1 MLPEKSYFSYF
12 SPPCLLIQL
21 YKLYACM
28 LLDRC
33 RCHRR
38 RYSNTTSGHRYTAFD
53 DCRMM
58 MTLLTQYL
66 HNALVRPHRSTS
78 YRPIACYRRR
88 SVVCRSVGQS
98 VWALQKRLKRSKCR
112 LGSGLGLQWT
122 QGTNRVLDGVQI
134 PTREGPIMRA
144 KSGRRKTCL
153 DMSGGRYTQSDSK
166 TRQRLSKC

>member
-88 SVVCRSVGQS
+88 SVVCRSVGRS
-98 VWALQKRLKRSKCR
+98 VCMSPAKTAKKIEMPFRKWTRTPMDPRNEPCIRWGPDPYSRRANYEGEKRPAQDMPRHVRRS
-112 LGSGLGLQWT
+112 
-122 QGTNRVLDGVQI
+122 I
-134 PTREGPIMRA
+134 
-144 KSGRRKTCL
+144 
-153 DMSGGRYTQSDSK
+153 YSK
-166 TRQRLSKC
+166 